1 MNWAN
6 LITAALM
13 SVAGRILS
21 AIGLSFVTVTGFQ
34 SMQSYFV
41 QQVQNHIGGFPQDA
55 LQIIYILGFGVMLN
69 WIFGA
74 FTFIATIKG
83 FKKLSTII
91 KN

>member
-1 MNWAN
+1 
-6 LITAALM
+6 M

-34 SMQSYFV
+34 SLQSYFV

>member
-1 MNWAN
+1 
-6 LITAALM
+6 M

-34 SMQSYFV
+34 SLQYYFV